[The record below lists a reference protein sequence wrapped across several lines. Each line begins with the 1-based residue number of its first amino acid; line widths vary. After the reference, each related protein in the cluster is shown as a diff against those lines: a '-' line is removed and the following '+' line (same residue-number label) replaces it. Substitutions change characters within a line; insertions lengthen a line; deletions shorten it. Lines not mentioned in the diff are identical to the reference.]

1 VKGGHGVAER
11 TRPTDLV
18 GLRGALLVGVSL
30 GALSIGFGGMSNA
43 DAANLKVP
51 AAAKVKVL
59 KPPPPPPPPSWFFS
73 AEGGGACSS
82 SNIAVRSPF
91 VPGADLAHVGS
102 ACGWTTRLGFGQEHT
117 ALFGGMADYWGV
129 FVRYTRIQDS
139 APVNGQFNLFF
150 PAFANPYSYRFSGN
164 TGFEEHR
171 TVIDF
176 EVGRDIGI
184 GDGSK
189 VRALAG
195 LRFAHYSGETN
206 VLSPTNSAYTANF
219 FTRQQFNGFGP
230 RIGFSYRRPLLG
242 MLDLAA
248 EGSASELWG
257 RYKTNIT
264 DTFNG
269 GNPYSITGGESH
281 DGWVGNLEGSIAV
294 AYAPYGPRGLEA
306 SLGIRGEAWFNQIDI
321 NTFSASSSAHSG
333 TFTGTALVTGQRED
347 RFNWGPFLR
356 LKVPLGN

>member
-1 VKGGHGVAER
+1 MAER

-43 DAANLKVP
+43 DAANLKIP

-59 KPPPPPPPPSWFFS
+59 KAPPPPPPPAWFFS
-73 AEGGGACSS
+73 AEGGAACSS

-102 ACGWTTRLGFGQEHT
+102 ACGWTTRLGFGQEHS
-117 ALFGGMADYWGV
+117 ALFGGIADYWGI

-139 APVNGQFNLFF
+139 TPVNGQFNVLF
-150 PAFANPYSYRFSGN
+150 PAFPNLYPYGFSAN

-176 EVGRDIGI
+176 EAGRDIGI

-189 VRALAG
+189 VRAIAG

-206 VLSPTNSAYTANF
+206 VLGSAGGYAANF
-219 FTRQQFNGFGP
+219 FTQQRFNGFGP
-230 RIGFSYRRPLLG
+230 RIGLSYRRPLVG
-242 MLDLAA
+242 MLELAA
-248 EGSASELWG
+248 EGSASGLWG
-257 RYKTNIT
+257 RYKTNIA

-269 GNPYSITGGESH
+269 SGAYSITGGESH

-294 AYAPYGPRGLEA
+294 AYAPYGPRGWEA

-321 NTFSASSSAHSG
+321 NTFSASSSAPRSA
-333 TFTGTALVTGQRED
+333 FTGTALVTGQRED

-356 LKVPLGN
+356 FKVPLGN

>member
-1 VKGGHGVAER
+1 MTAN
-11 TRPTDLV
+11 TRPTRST

-30 GALSIGFGGMSNA
+30 GALSIGFGGVSSAEAA
-43 DAANLKVP
+43 DVKVP
-51 AAAKVKVL
+51 TVTKVKVV
-59 KPPPPPPPPSWFFS
+59 KPPPPPLPTWFFS
-73 AEGGGACSS
+73 AEGGAACSS
-82 SNIAVRSPF
+82 GNIAVRSPF

-102 ACGWTTRLGFGQEHT
+102 ACGWTARLGFGQEHT

-139 APVNGQFNLFF
+139 APVNGQFNVLF
-150 PAFANPYSYRFSGN
+150 PAFPNLYPYGFAAN
-164 TGFEEHR
+164 TGFDERR

-176 EVGRDIGI
+176 EAGRDIGI

-189 VRALAG
+189 VRAIAG
-195 LRFAHYSGETN
+195 LRYAHYSVETS
-206 VLSPTNSAYTANF
+206 VLGSTNTGNTYAANF
-219 FTRQQFNGFGP
+219 FTQQRFDGLGP
-230 RIGFSYRRPLLG
+230 RIGMSYRRPLLG
-242 MLDLAA
+242 MLELVAD
-248 EGSASELWG
+248 GSAAGLWG

-269 GNPYSITGGESH
+269 AGAYSITGGESH

-321 NTFSASSSAHSG
+321 NTFSASSSAPRSA
-333 TFTGTALVTGQRED
+333 FTGTALVSGQHED

-356 LKVPLGN
+356 VKVPFGQ